1 MDLDRFKAVV
11 DTYGHLN
18 GSRTIKEVAADIL
31 ETLEKPA
38 YAVAYAGDEF
48 VVVLPGFDP
57 AQAIGQAKKIQA
69 RIKKAVF
76 LREQGLEVRI
86 QSSFGIATF
95 PFHADD
101 MTNLLAAAD
110 HALFGAKGSGKDSI
124 KSFGLSGSMTR
135 PK

>member
-1 MDLDRFKAVV
+1 V

-18 GSRTIKEVAADIL
+18 GSRTIKEVAASIRA
-31 ETLEKPA
+31 TLEKSA

-69 RIKKAVF
+69 RIKNKVF
-76 LREQGLEVRI
+76 LRDLGLEVRI

-95 PFHADD
+95 PYHADN
-101 MTNLLAAAD
+101 MPNLLAAAD
-110 HALFGAKGSGKDSI
+110 HALFGAKGAGKDSI
-124 KSFGLSGSMTR
+124 KSRGLSGSVTR